1 MDAAQSL
8 TAREIEIATLTARGL
23 SEKEIASE
31 YSISPNTVRI
41 HVENLK
47 RRLGA
52 KNKTHAIAMLLA
64 ANIINLD

>member
-23 SEKEIASE
+23 SEREIASE
-31 YSISPNTVRI
+31 CSISPNTVRVHI
-41 HVENLK
+41 ENIKL
-47 RRLGA
+47 RLDA
-52 KNKTHAIAMLLA
+52 KNKTHAIVKLLA